1 MYERIRNLRED
12 LDLSQS
18 KLAEYLGCSQ
28 VAYSYYE
35 IGKRALPI
43 DLLCKLADF
52 YNCSTDYLLGRTDEK
67 TPYPKYTKRTKKE
80 CL

>member
-12 LDLSQS
+12 RDLSQ
-18 KLAEYLGCSQ
+18 KTIADYLGCSQ

-35 IGKRALPI
+35 IGKRALPL

-52 YNCSTDYLLGRTDEK
+52 YNCSTDYLLGRTNEK
-67 TPYPKYTKRTKKE
+67 TPYPQSKTNIT
-80 CL
+80 L

>member
-1 MYERIRNLRED
+1 MYTRIRNLRED
-12 LDLSQS
+12 NDLSQS
-18 KLAEYLGCSQ
+18 KIAEFLGCSQ

-52 YNCSTDYLLGRTDEK
+52 YNCSTDYLLGRTNERA
-67 TPYPKYTKRTKKE
+67 PYPKPKKSKK
-80 CL
+80 

>member
-12 LDLSQS
+12 SDLSQ
-18 KLAEYLGCSQ
+18 KQIADYLGCSQ

-35 IGKRALPI
+35 IGKRSLPL

-67 TPYPKYTKRTKKE
+67 APYPNSKNYNKK
-80 CL
+80 